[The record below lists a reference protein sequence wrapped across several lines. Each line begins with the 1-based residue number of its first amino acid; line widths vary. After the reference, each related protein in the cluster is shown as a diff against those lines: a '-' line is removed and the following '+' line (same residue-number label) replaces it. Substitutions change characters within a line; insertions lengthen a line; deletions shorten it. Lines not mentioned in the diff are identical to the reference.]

1 MFASHFWDVI
11 VVRCLTKQQGDRMN
25 SKTKVVVACLACLLL
40 GYFIGREHIKY
51 QMRSAM
57 QDAVKEFQSGMA
69 SALGG
74 GPASPEPEPEK
85 QEPARDQPV
94 SAALVKKGFSPKD
107 IYNDK
112 FDDEITLSVMFNNKT
127 GKEIR
132 AFDGTLTFTDLLG
145 NEIISSGVAINE
157 KIPAGGSLPWD
168 GSLEYNQ
175 FIDRHERFAA
185 EPQENLKMTFTT
197 GKVLFAD
204 GSTKEY

>member
-1 MFASHFWDVI
+1 
-11 VVRCLTKQQGDRMN
+11 MN
-25 SKTKVVVACLACLLL
+25 NKTKVVVACLACLLL

-69 SALGG
+69 SAFGG
-74 GPASPEPEPEK
+74 GPVSPEPESKK

-157 KIPAGGSLPWD
+157 KIPAGGSLSWD

-197 GKVLFAD
+197 GKVLFSD